1 VRTGVS
7 PACLASNES
16 VGVVGEPGLLPAKV
30 VPSELEGDA
39 GVVAE
44 GPRLS
49 ARAAIPESDAGV
61 IAEWPRLSAKAA
73 VPGAETDAGVLTEWP
88 RLSAKAAAPELKS
101 EAGVMAEGP

>member
-1 VRTGVS
+1 MRTPEVS
-7 PACLASNES
+7 LACLAANES

-30 VPSELEGDA
+30 VPSELEDDA

-61 IAEWPRLSAKAA
+61 VAERSRLS
-73 VPGAETDAGVLTEWP
+73 G
-88 RLSAKAAAPELKS
+88 KAAAPELNS